1 MYRATNKEGTMLTKE
16 LHNTAMVAAEKAT
29 NDYIA
34 AHGDHD
40 CCGFAWVTAY
50 VNGASKLGK
59 SFKAVGFDK
68 AYGGGWQLWNPSKN
82 FTQSINAKEAG
93 AQAYVDT
100 IRTALP
106 TVKIYAS
113 SRMD

>member
-1 MYRATNKEGTMLTKE
+1 MLTKE

-29 NDYIA
+29 NDYID
-34 AHGDHD
+34 AHGDFD

-93 AQAYVDT
+93 AQAYVDV

>member
-1 MYRATNKEGTMLTKE
+1 MLTKE

-29 NDYIA
+29 NDYIKT
-34 AHGDHD
+34 HGDFD

-93 AQAYVDT
+93 AQAYVDV

-106 TVKIYAS
+106 TVKIYAN